1 MNLTGIYNE
10 IETRLKSAESFKL
23 VTWYNRQDVDGIVHT
38 VPVALIEFPEP
49 MRTETL
55 HGQHQQALLTVRVHL
70 ISKIVSRKDGSINTD
85 TVALHETLVATI
97 YDLLH
102 RRSIVI
108 DEDKHT
114 TAMERVAMQ
123 LDMGIPGWAITR
135 QDFQCMAYQHPVST
149 GTLIPAPPPDIDTE
163 P

>member
-10 IETRLKSAESFKL
+10 IETRLKGAESFKL

-38 VPVALIEFPEP
+38 VPAVFIEFPEP

-55 HGQHQQALLTVRVHL
+55 QGQHQQALLTVRVHL
-70 ISKIVSRKDGSINTD
+70 VSKIVSRKDGSINND
-85 TVALHETLVATI
+85 TVAAHEALVDDIYNSLHE
-97 YDLLH
+97 
-102 RRSIVI
+102 RSIVI

-114 TAMERVAMQ
+114 TALERTALQ
-123 LDMGIPGWAITR
+123 LYMGIPGWAITR
-135 QDFQCMAYQHPVST
+135 QDFQCMAYQHPVTT
-149 GTLIPAPPPDIDTE
+149 GIIIPTPPPDIDTE